1 MEVIQRTFE
10 LATFIAGIAVLT
22 LLIGRPQATAQVIGA
37 ATSGFNDVLE
47 TITLQ
52 RQGVNSY
59 G

>member
-1 MEVIQRTFE
+1 MEVIQRAFE

-37 ATSGFNDVLE
+37 ATGGFDDLLQ

-52 RQGVNSY
+52 KRGSGTY